1 MRNWFIYVLLF
12 VGTVIASTNEMEYFV
27 VPDSLVMEYDKL
39 PNANDTLEA
48 FDSLD
53 RQQGIYYMDRFE
65 LDKALRTSLAKFPR
79 FHPIL
84 NNFALGNK
92 SLKHRKT
99 VGLTPDDSIVDFVWL
114 DGKNINTIKNFIRKH
129 VATDSY
135 SKVVSRFL
143 HDLQGIVFAD
153 SVMMRRYAL
162 SLLAASLG
170 VCYEGNGPYDKISSV
185 SWEENEVEDLFRLKY
200 KSKFRE
206 SIQSM
211 CFGSVEPSMDVF
223 KKFRENM
230 NKDTVGIYK
239 DCFRYRTLKR
249 RFISNRCSDDRWN
262 FSFDL
267 VDSLYVSLLQ
277 KTVEANYQK
286 INSFNDEIPVVW
298 KTDGCGCSQYKDLN
312 GNVYAVYP
320 YWLAKEGG
328 DTLDFS
334 GITRIAYYG
343 ISASDKG
350 VLQMPSGT
358 KSLSFFNKDGYSDFV
373 NEAHK
378 HNVKVDWIIKKS
390 QWGELSHDADKMQD
404 FFRNLVKQVDSL
416 VNTRVNSLFQQFV
429 SCLAIDGRDGGFRG
443 DGVSLWF
450 QNYPT
455 DSVNTRIFKDYF
467 DSLQNKLNRENPYA
481 MVNLMMNLLD
491 LGEEKNVSVDSNYVP
506 PQKGIYSYEFFGK
519 LMKSNFNGTQ
529 KKYLIVLSD
538 EPVSRSK
545 LVIYRDLNQ
554 QLKNDMRREVLHAVV
569 PMLWLDYQQW
579 EQLTDDASFYND
591 AYYSLGIAP
600 FGLLNDSAHM
610 ESRLSDILLENF
622 EKEDGAHKRQSGFA
636 AFFCTHRWAF
646 RLLNSIVYGLVFLLL
661 ISYFAICRV
670 NDYFSRRLALL
681 VALVAIPPLFTSLIL
696 TNFDPVIMD
705 YVGKVGQWGSFVI
718 IILTVIAI
726 TLLQVYR
733 SADFPRRKK

>member
-1 MRNWFIYVLLF
+1 M
-12 VGTVIASTNEMEYFV
+12 
-27 VPDSLVMEYDKL
+27 
-39 PNANDTLEA
+39 
-48 FDSLD
+48 
-53 RQQGIYYMDRFE
+53 
-65 LDKALRTSLAKFPR
+65 
-79 FHPIL
+79 
-84 NNFALGNK
+84 
-92 SLKHRKT
+92 
-99 VGLTPDDSIVDFVWL
+99 
-114 DGKNINTIKNFIRKH
+114 
-129 VATDSY
+129 
-135 SKVVSRFL
+135 
-143 HDLQGIVFAD
+143 
-153 SVMMRRYAL
+153 
-162 SLLAASLG
+162 
-170 VCYEGNGPYDKISSV
+170 
-185 SWEENEVEDLFRLKY
+185 
-200 KSKFRE
+200 
-206 SIQSM
+206 
-211 CFGSVEPSMDVF
+211 
-223 KKFRENM
+223 
-230 NKDTVGIYK
+230 
-239 DCFRYRTLKR
+239 
-249 RFISNRCSDDRWN
+249 
-262 FSFDL
+262 
-267 VDSLYVSLLQ
+267 
-277 KTVEANYQK
+277 
-286 INSFNDEIPVVW
+286 
-298 KTDGCGCSQYKDLN
+298 
-312 GNVYAVYP
+312 
-320 YWLAKEGG
+320 
-328 DTLDFS
+328 
-334 GITRIAYYG
+334 
-343 ISASDKG
+343 
-350 VLQMPSGT
+350 
-358 KSLSFFNKDGYSDFV
+358 
-373 NEAHK
+373 
-378 HNVKVDWIIKKS
+378 
-390 QWGELSHDADKMQD
+390 
-404 FFRNLVKQVDSL
+404 

-529 KKYLIVLSD
+529 KNYLIVLSD

-726 TLLQVYR
+726 ALLQVYR